1 MHECKSMII
10 ETEQTYLHSHI
21 TITRNTTQPDGAELS
36 ISIIHKLKAKV
47 LVFCTLQTTCMFM
60 SRISMHK
67 IFKVAYCLLCLFF
80 PYFPFTQTIFF
91 SKNVEE
97 EKRPYRRRYKSIRTF
112 YFLSLFSLHQ
122 IHVFLQKD
130 WGKEGFLLLQ
140 AVKQVLP
147 TLSFLS
153 LFSLGLIH
161 LFLKKRLRKKMD
173 VARTHFGAALYR
185 LCVMLC
191 TFGPVIVYLKCALH
205 DTKSTV
211 GSTKI
216 LDREMGS

>member
-1 MHECKSMII
+1 
-10 ETEQTYLHSHI
+10 
-21 TITRNTTQPDGAELS
+21 
-36 ISIIHKLKAKV
+36 
-47 LVFCTLQTTCMFM
+47 
-60 SRISMHK
+60 
-67 IFKVAYCLLCLFF
+67 
-80 PYFPFTQTIFF
+80 
-91 SKNVEE
+91 
-97 EKRPYRRRYKSIRTF
+97 
-112 YFLSLFSLHQ
+112 
-122 IHVFLQKD
+122 VFLQKD